1 MVENILHHHSGKL
14 SIPPQKAAEISKVK
28 ELNKSHD
35 QNTIR
40 ASGDLDGLK
49 TFIHNTGDRL
59 EEIEGGIF
67 VCRHQRI
74 KIHGELDLGRMR
86 NYFVTLSPIFLKN
99 N

>member
-1 MVENILHHHSGKL
+1 M
-14 SIPPQKAAEISKVK
+14 SIPPQQAVEMSKVK
-28 ELNKSHD
+28 ELNKSHN
-35 QNTIR
+35 QNTVS

-59 EEIEGGIF
+59 EEIEEGIF
-67 VCRHQRI
+67 VHSHQRI

-86 NYFVTLSPIFLKN
+86 NYFVTLSPIFPEN